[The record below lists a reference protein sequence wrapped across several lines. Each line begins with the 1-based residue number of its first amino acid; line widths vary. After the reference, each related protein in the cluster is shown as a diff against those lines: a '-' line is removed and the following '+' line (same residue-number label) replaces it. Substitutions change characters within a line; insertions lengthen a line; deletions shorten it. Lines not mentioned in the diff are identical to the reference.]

1 MPTVMLRIDPDVKKR
16 LETLKIHPRETYG
29 DVIVRLIE
37 AYTGKSAGN
46 LGVPTEAG
54 RLSRPPHSRTVMDE
68 VERREIDI
76 D

>member
-46 LGVPTEAG
+46 LGVPTEAEHS
-54 RLSRPPHSRTVMDE
+54 SRPPYPRTVMDE
-68 VERREIDI
+68 GERQEIDI